1 MSMTILAKTNYV
13 CKCLTVKKKSYT
25 YGQLIAKFIRHK
37 QDNGIDGEILSYSG
51 CTLRQ
56 QQTKA
61 IEDIGCN
68 H

>member
-1 MSMTILAKTNYV
+1 MSD
-13 CKCLTVKKKSYT
+13 CEKKSYT

-37 QDNGIDGEILSYSG
+37 QDNGTDGEILSYSG